1 MLAARSIVQTGL
13 RITGVQASSYRS
25 DKFTGEFMP
34 IPSIDNNS
42 KTKFILFFYAS

>member
-34 IPSIDNNS
+34 FPSIDDNS
-42 KTKFILFFYAS
+42 KIKKLGIC